1 MPPITLHHLQASRSI
16 RIAWLLE
23 ELSLPYTI
31 ISADRERSGLSPA
44 TFKESTGTILGKAPV
59 LKDGDLILEES
70 GAITEYLLASYDEE
84 HRLMARGP
92 SAAWAKTLHFIHA
105 AEGTMMTH
113 CLPFIYVNRID
124 AAAAEGLRPK
134 LARIVGKDLDWLEQ
148 ELGLKGGGWLVGESV
163 SAADTMMAFSVMFIF
178 ANGLAPKD
186 GRWRNVERWL
196 QRVEERKAW
205 REAVRKTGFELPAQ

>member
-31 ISADRERSGLSPA
+31 IRADREPSGLSPA
-44 TFKESTGTILGKAPV
+44 SFKESTGTILGKVPV
-59 LKDGDLILEES
+59 LKDGELIIEES
-70 GAITEYLLASYDEE
+70 GAITEYLLATYDGE
-84 HRLMARGP
+84 HRLMAAQP

-113 CLPFIYVNRID
+113 CLPFIYVKRID
-124 AAAAEGLRPK
+124 ATAAEGLRPK
-134 LARIVGKDLDWLEQ
+134 LANIVRKDLDWLEK
-148 ELGLKGGGWLVGESV
+148 ELDLKGGGWLVGDSV
-163 SAADTMMAFSVMFIF
+163 SAADTMMAFSVKFIF

-186 GRWRNVERWL
+186 RRWRALEGWL
-196 QRVEERKAW
+196 QQVEEREAW